1 MTNLPASQKNQ
12 LIVALPDVEYQRLYS
27 SLELIYLPLGEV
39 LYEYGGTLNYVY
51 FPTNCIISLLCDLE
65 NGHSSEIAIV
75 GNEGMIGIA
84 HFLGGGS
91 MPNRAV
97 VQSTGYAY
105 RMRGAI
111 MMKEFNL
118 NGVLTHLLLRYTQTL
133 ITQMTQNVVCN
144 RYHSVVQQLC
154 RWLLRSI
161 DRLSSD
167 ELTMTHELIANMLGV
182 RRETVTEAFGKL
194 HQAGLIDHRRS
205 HIRVLDRSGLEKRA
219 CECYRVVKTAYDRL
233 MPHEVLRK
241 TAPVLNQ
248 RTFPSNVQFALS
260 MQLENSKNE
269 IRRLGMAH
277 KRQDDNR
284 ESARKPGNQLAGSA
298 QLTH

>member
-97 VQSTGYAY
+97 VQSAGYAY

-133 ITQMTQNVVCN
+133 ITQMTQNAVCN

-161 DRLSSD
+161 DRLPSN
-167 ELTMTHELIANMLGV
+167 ELIMTQELIANMLGV
-182 RRETVTEAFGKL
+182 RREGVTEAAGEL
-194 HQAGLIDHRRS
+194 QRAGLIDYRRG
-205 HIRVLDRSGLEKRA
+205 HITVLDRAGLEARS
-219 CECYRVVKTAYDRL
+219 CECYEAVKREYDRL
-233 MPHEVLRK
+233 LPEVIVPK
-241 TAPVLNQ
+241 SGWSGTD
-248 RTFPSNVQFALS
+248 
-260 MQLENSKNE
+260 
-269 IRRLGMAH
+269 AH
-277 KRQDDNR
+277 H
-284 ESARKPGNQLAGSA
+284 P
-298 QLTH
+298 